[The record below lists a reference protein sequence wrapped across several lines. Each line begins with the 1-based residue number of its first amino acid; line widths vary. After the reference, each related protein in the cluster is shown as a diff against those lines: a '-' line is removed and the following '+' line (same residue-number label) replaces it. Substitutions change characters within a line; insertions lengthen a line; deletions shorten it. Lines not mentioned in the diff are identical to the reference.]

1 MNKNDIPFSADD
13 SHAFLPWVIGIMVGL
28 AGLLLCL
35 GLTVD
40 GWIVDRH
47 QSYEKRFTVNIP
59 ASVEDLDKKMKV
71 ITEVLQGTKG
81 VNTVS
86 QVSKDKLQDML
97 KPWVGRNSS
106 LDNLPL
112 PTVLDVTMDNATA
125 VNLTELQTK
134 LAIVASGVEI
144 DSHEQWI
151 ANFSDF
157 SATIGYLV
165 IILATL
171 IISSLSLTIAFT
183 SRAALKL
190 HARTIG
196 LLHSIG
202 AEDGY
207 IARQFQRDACRLTL
221 YGTVPGC
228 IAAGLIYWATGFYMQ
243 SLGSSMLPSLA
254 MNFSHLVLLLTLPL
268 ACAAI
273 AWLTARFSVLQQLQ
287 HRL

>member
-1 MNKNDIPFSADD
+1 MKKTDIPFSTDD

-40 GWIVDRH
+40 SWMVERH
-47 QSYEKRFTVNIP
+47 QNYEKRFTVNIP
-59 ASVEDLDKKMKV
+59 AGVDDLDKKMKV
-71 ITEVLQGTKG
+71 LTEVLEGTKG
-81 VNTVS
+81 INSVS
-86 QVSKDKLQDML
+86 QVTKDKLQDML
-97 KPWVGRNSS
+97 KPWIGRNSS

-112 PTVLDVTMDNATA
+112 PTVLDVTMDNAAA
-125 VNLTELQTK
+125 VNLNELQTK
-134 LAIVASGVEI
+134 LSIVVSGVEI
-144 DSHEQWI
+144 DSHEQWV

-157 SATIGYLV
+157 SATLGYLV
-165 IILATL
+165 VILAVL
-171 IISSLSLTIAFT
+171 IISGLSLTIAFT

-254 MNFSHLVLLLTLPL
+254 MNVSHLILLLALPL
-268 ACAAI
+268 TCAAI
-273 AWLTARFSVLQQLQ
+273 AWLTARVSVLQQLQ
-287 HRL
+287 HKL